1 MKMLWILF
9 IMITN
14 ILSEISHR
22 IRICTETQV
31 LIRFPKKLL
40 KASCKLRTPLGFLVL
55 DTGQGTTEKTYSDHT

>member
-40 KASCKLRTPLGFLVL
+40 KASCKLRTP
-55 DTGQGTTEKTYSDHT
+55 